1 MTTKEEKEL
10 NQNGYVT
17 GKENSNTEQV
27 DNYLHDL
34 YYKPT
39 SPVSFSGFYKLYN
52 KIKQDGLF
60 KVSPKYLKKWLSMQ
74 EAYTSHHPVNRVF
87 RRPRVLAFSL
97 NYQWDTDT
105 GNMVKY
111 RDYNDGYGYFAVFI
125 DIFSRFLY
133 TYPLKTLSGL
143 EMSKTFKRLIN
154 ERGVKPKKLRSDQ
167 GSEYKNKQFEKL
179 LLEENIDH
187 IFTYYE
193 TKANFAER
201 VIKTIKLKI
210 FKYFTNRETF
220 RWIDVLSD
228 LTGGYNNSIHRSI
241 KMSPQDAQNSD
252 PYKVWVNQYAN
263 VIYPKSYFSAQKIKK
278 NLITGIRGRKKF
290 KYNISDRVKI
300 PYMKKTFDREYS
312 EKWSGEIFTITDRK
326 INQNQPMYQLKDYNN
341 DIIDGYFYEP
351 ELQIAYLD
359 NDIIYKIEKI
369 LKKRT
374 RNKKELFV
382 KWKGW
387 PKKFNSWILEESV
400 DSIEN

>member
-1 MTTKEEKEL
+1 
-10 NQNGYVT
+10 
-17 GKENSNTEQV
+17 
-27 DNYLHDL
+27 
-34 YYKPT
+34 
-39 SPVSFSGFYKLYN
+39 
-52 KIKQDGLF
+52 
-60 KVSPKYLKKWLSMQ
+60 MQ

-87 RRPRVLAFSL
+87 RRLRVLAFSL

-351 ELQIAYLD
+351 EL
-359 NDIIYKIEKI
+359 
-369 LKKRT
+369 
-374 RNKKELFV
+374 
-382 KWKGW
+382 
-387 PKKFNSWILEESV
+387 
-400 DSIEN
+400 